1 MTEEVITENQEP
13 QQANPYNAK
22 KDWHDVKDKP
32 FVSSDS
38 LFFDNNATTEHD
50 ESDAIE
56 AEKQEEEVEASKDKP
71 YKRPNY
77 KKRYDDLKAHYD
89 SRLDEFKAREQEL
102 IQEAVSNRPEYK
114 APKSAEELEEFKKE
128 YPDVYEVVESVA
140 HIQSENQV
148 AELQTR
154 LDAIQE
160 RETEVLKRE
169 AEKDLRETHP
179 DFDDIRNSDEFHE
192 WAELQPEVIK
202 DWIFN
207 NPDDATL
214 ASRALDLFKKD
225 IGLDVQQVT
234 ESTSNSKKA
243 TQSAA
248 DMISTKTTSVDPK
261 QQRVWSEKEIAA
273 MSVAEFDKFEEEISN
288 AMQEGRIIK

>member
-13 QQANPYNAK
+13 QKANPYNAK

-38 LFFDNNATTEHD
+38 LFFDNPVSTEHD

-56 AEKQEEEVEASKDKP
+56 AEKQEVEATKDKP

-77 KKRYDDLKAHYD
+77 KKRYDDLKTHYD
-89 SRLDEFKAREQEL
+89 SKLNEFKAREQEL

-114 APKSAEELEEFKKE
+114 APKSAEELEKFKNE

-140 HIQSENQV
+140 HMQSENQV

-154 LDAIQE
+154 LDAMQG
-160 RETEVLKRE
+160 RETEILKRE
-169 AEKDLRETHP
+169 AEKDLREKHP
-179 DFDDIRNSDEFHE
+179 DFDEIRNSDEFQD
-192 WAELQPEVIK
+192 WATSQPESIK

-207 NPDDATL
+207 NPSDATL

-225 IGLDVQQVT
+225 IGLEQPK
-234 ESTSNSKKA
+234 SNSKQTK
-243 TQSAA
+243 QSAA
-248 DMISTKTTSVDPK
+248 DMISTKTTSVDPN
-261 QQRVWSEKEIAA
+261 QQRVWSEREITA
-273 MSVAEFDKFEEEISN
+273 MSVAEFDKYESEISD

>member
-13 QQANPYNAK
+13 KANPYNAK
-22 KDWHDVKDKP
+22 KDWHNVKDKP

-38 LFFDNNATTEHD
+38 LFFDNSVSTEHD

-56 AEKQEEEVEASKDKP
+56 AEKQEVEATKDKDKP

-77 KKRYDDLKAHYD
+77 KKRYDDLKTHYD

-102 IQEAVSNRPEYK
+102 LDEAVKNRPDYK
-114 APKSAEELEEFKKE
+114 APKSAEELERFKNE
-128 YPDVYEVVESVA
+128 YPDVMAVVETVA
-140 HIQSENQV
+140 HLESESKTKV
-148 AELQTR
+148 LEERLSALQTR
-154 LDAIQE
+154 ENELVRKD
-160 RETEVLKRE
+160 
-169 AEKDLRETHP
+169 AEKNLREKHP
-179 DFDDIRNSDEFHE
+179 DFDNIRNSDDFQE
-192 WAELQPEVIK
+192 WAELQPESIK

-225 IGLDVQQVT
+225 IGLDVSQGNQT
-234 ESTSNSKKA
+234 RSNSKQ
-243 TQSAA
+243 TQQSAA
-248 DMISTKTTSVDPK
+248 DMISTKTTSVNPK
-261 QQRVWSEKEIAA
+261 QQRVWSEREISALS
-273 MSVAEFDKFEEEISN
+273 MAEFDKYESEISD

>member
-13 QQANPYNAK
+13 QKANPYNAK

-38 LFFDNNATTEHD
+38 LFFDKPVSTEHD
-50 ESDAIE
+50 ESDDIE
-56 AEKQEEEVEASKDKP
+56 AEKQEVEATKDKP

-77 KKRYDDLKAHYD
+77 KKRYDDLKTHYD
-89 SRLDEFKAREQEL
+89 SKLNEFKAREQEL

-114 APKSAEELEEFKKE
+114 APKSAEELEKFKNE

-140 HIQSENQV
+140 HMQSENQV

-154 LDAIQE
+154 LDAMQG
-160 RETEVLKRE
+160 RETEILKRE
-169 AEKDLRETHP
+169 AEKDLREKHP
-179 DFDDIRNSDEFHE
+179 DFDEIRNSDEFQE
-192 WAELQPEVIK
+192 WATLQPESIK

-207 NPDDATL
+207 NPSDATL

-234 ESTSNSKKA
+234 QPKSNSKQTK
-243 TQSAA
+243 QSAA
-248 DMISTKTTSVDPK
+248 DMISTKTTSVEPN
-261 QQRVWSEKEIAA
+261 QQRVWSEREITA
-273 MSVAEFDKFEEEISN
+273 MSVAEFDKYESEISD

>member
-1 MTEEVITENQEP
+1 MTEEVITKNQEP
-13 QQANPYNAK
+13 QKANPYNAK

-38 LFFDNNATTEHD
+38 LFFENPVSTEHD

-56 AEKQEEEVEASKDKP
+56 AEKKQEIEATKDKP

-77 KKRYDDLKAHYD
+77 KKRYDDLKTHYD
-89 SRLDEFKAREQEL
+89 SRLNEFKAREQEL

-114 APKSAEELEEFKKE
+114 APKSAEELEKFKNE

-140 HIQSENQV
+140 HMQSENQV

-154 LDAIQE
+154 LDAMQG
-160 RETEVLKRE
+160 RETEILKRE

-179 DFDDIRNSDEFHE
+179 DFDEIRNSDEFHE
-192 WAELQPEVIK
+192 WANLQPESIK

-207 NPDDATL
+207 NPNDATL

-234 ESTSNSKKA
+234 QPKSNSKQTK
-243 TQSAA
+243 QSAA
-248 DMISTKTTSVDPK
+248 DMISTRTTSVEPN
-261 QQRVWSEKEIAA
+261 QQREWSEREIAA
-273 MSVAEFDKFEEEISN
+273 LSMAEFDKYESEIST

>member
-13 QQANPYNAK
+13 QKANPYNAK
-22 KDWHDVKDKP
+22 KDWHNVKDKP
-32 FVSSDS
+32 FVSSDN
-38 LFFDNNATTEHD
+38 LFFDNTATTEHD

-56 AEKQEEEVEASKDKP
+56 AEKQEVEATKDKP

-77 KKRYDDLKAHYD
+77 KKRYDDLKTHYD
-89 SRLDEFKAREQEL
+89 SKLNEFKAREQEL

-114 APKSAEELEEFKKE
+114 APKSAEELEEFKNE

-140 HIQSENQV
+140 HLQSENQV

-154 LDAIQE
+154 LDAMQG
-160 RETEVLKRE
+160 RETEILKRE
-169 AEKDLRETHP
+169 AEKDLREKHP
-179 DFDDIRNSDEFHE
+179 DFDEIRNSDEFQE
-192 WAELQPEVIK
+192 WANSQPKSIK

-207 NPDDATL
+207 NPSDATL

-225 IGLDVQQVT
+225 IGLEQPK
-234 ESTSNSKKA
+234 SNSKQTK
-243 TQSAA
+243 QSAA
-248 DMISTKTTSVDPK
+248 DMISTKTTSVEPN
-261 QQRVWSEKEIAA
+261 QQRVWSEREITA
-273 MSVAEFDKFEEEISN
+273 MSVAEFDKYESEISN

>member
-13 QQANPYNAK
+13 QKANPYNAK

-32 FVSSDS
+32 FVSSDN
-38 LFFDNNATTEHD
+38 LFFDKPVSTEHD
-50 ESDAIE
+50 ESDEIE
-56 AEKQEEEVEASKDKP
+56 AEKQEIEASKDKP
-71 YKRPNY
+71 YKQPNY

-89 SRLDEFKAREQEL
+89 SRLNEFKAREQEL

-140 HIQSENQV
+140 HMQSENQV

-154 LDAIQE
+154 LDAMQG
-160 RETEVLKRE
+160 REAEILKRE
-169 AEKDLRETHP
+169 AEKDLREKHP
-179 DFDDIRNSDEFHE
+179 DFDDIRNSDEFQE
-192 WAELQPEVIK
+192 WANLQPEAIK

-207 NPDDATL
+207 NPNDATL

-225 IGLDVQQVT
+225 IGLEVT
-234 ESTSNSKKA
+234 QPTSNSTQA
-243 TQSAA
+243 AQSAA
-248 DMISTKTTSVDPK
+248 DMISTKTTSVDTN
-261 QQRVWSEKEIAA
+261 QQRVWSEREIAA

>member
-13 QQANPYNAK
+13 QKANPYNAK

-38 LFFDNNATTEHD
+38 LFFDNSVSTEHD

-56 AEKQEEEVEASKDKP
+56 AEKQKVEATKDKP

-77 KKRYDDLKAHYD
+77 KKRYDDLKTHYD
-89 SRLDEFKAREQEL
+89 SRLNEFKAREQEL

-114 APKSAEELEEFKKE
+114 APKSAEELEKFKNE

-140 HIQSENQV
+140 HMQSENQV

-154 LDAIQE
+154 LDAMQG
-160 RETEVLKRE
+160 RETEILKRE

-179 DFDDIRNSDEFHE
+179 DFDEIRNSDEFQD
-192 WAELQPEVIK
+192 WASLQPESIK

-207 NPDDATL
+207 NSSDATL

-225 IGLDVQQVT
+225 IGLEVQQGT
-234 ESTSNSKKA
+234 QPKSNSKQTK
-243 TQSAA
+243 QSAA
-248 DMISTKTTSVDPK
+248 DMISTKTTSVDTN
-261 QQRVWSEKEIAA
+261 QQRVWSEREIAA
-273 MSVAEFDKFEEEISN
+273 MSVAEFDKYESEISD

>member
-13 QQANPYNAK
+13 QKANPYNAK

-38 LFFDNNATTEHD
+38 LFFDNSVSTEHD

-56 AEKQEEEVEASKDKP
+56 AEKQEVEANKDKP
-71 YKRPNY
+71 YKQPNY
-77 KKRYDDLKAHYD
+77 KKRYDDLKTHYD
-89 SRLDEFKAREQEL
+89 SRLNEFKAREQEL

-114 APKSAEELEEFKKE
+114 APKSAEELEKFKNE

-140 HIQSENQV
+140 HMQSENQV

-154 LDAIQE
+154 LDAMQG
-160 RETEVLKRE
+160 RETEILKRE
-169 AEKDLRETHP
+169 AEKDLREKHP
-179 DFDDIRNSDEFHE
+179 DFDAIRDSDEFQD
-192 WAELQPEVIK
+192 WASLQPESIK

-207 NPDDATL
+207 NSSDAIL

-225 IGLDVQQVT
+225 IGLEQPK
-234 ESTSNSKKA
+234 SNSKQTA
-243 TQSAA
+243 QSAA
-248 DMISTKTTSVDPK
+248 DMISTKTTSVEPN
-261 QQRVWSEKEIAA
+261 QQRVWSEREIAA
-273 MSVAEFDKFEEEISN
+273 MSVAEFDKYESEISD

>member
-13 QQANPYNAK
+13 QKANPYNAK

-32 FVSSDS
+32 FVSSNS
-38 LFFDNNATTEHD
+38 LFFDNPVSTEHD

-56 AEKQEEEVEASKDKP
+56 AEKQEVEATKDKP

-77 KKRYDDLKAHYD
+77 KKRYDDLKTHYD
-89 SRLDEFKAREQEL
+89 SKLNEFKVREQEL
-102 IQEAVSNRPEYK
+102 IQKAVSNRPEYK
-114 APKSAEELEEFKKE
+114 APKSAEELEEFKNE

-140 HIQSENQV
+140 HMQSENQV

-154 LDAIQE
+154 LDAMQG
-160 RETEVLKRE
+160 RETEILKRE
-169 AEKDLRETHP
+169 AEKDLREKHP
-179 DFDDIRNSDEFHE
+179 DFDEIRNSDEFQD
-192 WAELQPEVIK
+192 WASLQPESIK

-207 NPDDATL
+207 NSSDATL

-234 ESTSNSKKA
+234 QPKSNSKQTK
-243 TQSAA
+243 QSAA
-248 DMISTKTTSVDPK
+248 DMISTKTTSVEPN
-261 QQRVWSEKEIAA
+261 QQRVWSEREITA
-273 MSVAEFDKFEEEISN
+273 MSVAEFDKYESEISD

>member
-13 QQANPYNAK
+13 QKANPYNAK

-38 LFFDNNATTEHD
+38 LFFDNSVSTEHD

-56 AEKQEEEVEASKDKP
+56 AEKQEVEATKDKP

-77 KKRYDDLKAHYD
+77 KKRYDDLKTHYD
-89 SRLDEFKAREQEL
+89 SKLNEFKVREQEL

-114 APKSAEELEEFKKE
+114 APKSTEELEKFKNE
-128 YPDVYEVVESVA
+128 YPDVMAVVETVA
-140 HIQSENQV
+140 HLQSESKTKVLEERLSALQNREN
-148 AELQTR
+148 ELIR
-154 LDAIQE
+154 KD
-160 RETEVLKRE
+160 
-169 AEKDLRETHP
+169 AEKNLREKHP
-179 DFDDIRNSDEFHE
+179 DFDEIRNSDEFQE
-192 WAELQPEVIK
+192 WANSQPKSIK

-207 NPDDATL
+207 NPSDATL

-225 IGLDVQQVT
+225 IGLEQPK
-234 ESTSNSKKA
+234 SNSKQTK
-243 TQSAA
+243 QSAA
-248 DMISTKTTSVDPK
+248 DMISTKTTSVEPN
-261 QQRVWSEKEIAA
+261 QQRVWSEREITA
-273 MSVAEFDKFEEEISN
+273 MSVAEFDKYESEISD

>member
-13 QQANPYNAK
+13 QKANPYNAK
-22 KDWHDVKDKP
+22 KDWHNVKDKP
-32 FVSSDS
+32 FVSSDN
-38 LFFDNNATTEHD
+38 LFFDNKATTEYD

-56 AEKQEEEVEASKDKP
+56 AEKQEVEAIKDKP
-71 YKRPNY
+71 YKQPNY
-77 KKRYDDLKAHYD
+77 KKRYDDLKTHYD
-89 SRLDEFKAREQEL
+89 SRLNEFKAREQEL

-114 APKSAEELEEFKKE
+114 APKSAEELEEFKNE

-140 HIQSENQV
+140 HMQSENQV

-154 LDAIQE
+154 LDAIQD
-160 RETEVLKRE
+160 REIEVLKRE

-179 DFDDIRNSDEFHE
+179 DFDEIRNSDEFHD
-192 WAELQPEVIK
+192 WAELQPESIK

-207 NPDDATL
+207 NPNDATL

-225 IGLDVQQVT
+225 IGLEVQQGRQPK
-234 ESTSNSKKA
+234 SNSKQA

-248 DMISTKTTSVDPK
+248 DMISTKTTSVDTN

-273 MSVAEFDKFEEEISN
+273 MSVAEFDKYESEISD

>member
-13 QQANPYNAK
+13 QKANPYNAK

-38 LFFDNNATTEHD
+38 LFFDNSVSTEHD

-56 AEKQEEEVEASKDKP
+56 AEKQEVEATKDKP

-77 KKRYDDLKAHYD
+77 KKRYDDLKKHYD
-89 SRLDEFKAREQEL
+89 SRLNEFKVREQEL

-114 APKSAEELEEFKKE
+114 APKSAEELEEFKNE
-128 YPDVYEVVESVA
+128 YPDVMAVVETVA
-140 HIQSENQV
+140 HLQSESKTKV
-148 AELQTR
+148 LEERLSALQN
-154 LDAIQE
+154 
-160 RETEVLKRE
+160 RENEIIRKD
-169 AEKDLRETHP
+169 AEKNLREKHP
-179 DFDDIRNSDEFHE
+179 DFDEIRNSDEFQE
-192 WAELQPEVIK
+192 WANSQPESIK

-207 NPDDATL
+207 NPSDATL

-234 ESTSNSKKA
+234 QPKSNSKQTK
-243 TQSAA
+243 QSAA
-248 DMISTKTTSVDPK
+248 DMISTKTTSVEPN
-261 QQRVWSEKEIAA
+261 QQRVWSEREITA
-273 MSVAEFDKFEEEISN
+273 MSVAEFDKYESEISD

>member
-13 QQANPYNAK
+13 QKANPYNAK

-38 LFFDNNATTEHD
+38 LFFDKPVSTEHD
-50 ESDAIE
+50 ESDDIE
-56 AEKQEEEVEASKDKP
+56 AEKQEVEATKDKP

-77 KKRYDDLKAHYD
+77 KKRYDDLKTHYD
-89 SRLDEFKAREQEL
+89 SRLNEFKAREQEL

-114 APKSAEELEEFKKE
+114 APKSAEELEKFKTE

-140 HIQSENQV
+140 HMQSENQV

-154 LDAIQE
+154 LDAMQG
-160 RETEVLKRE
+160 RETEILKRE
-169 AEKDLRETHP
+169 AEKDLREKHP
-179 DFDDIRNSDEFHE
+179 DFDEIRNSDEFQE
-192 WAELQPEVIK
+192 WATSQPESIK

-207 NPDDATL
+207 NPSDATL

-225 IGLDVQQVT
+225 IGLEVQQVT
-234 ESTSNSKKA
+234 QSKSNSKQTK
-243 TQSAA
+243 QSAA
-248 DMISTKTTSVDPK
+248 DMISTKTTSVNPN
-261 QQRVWSEKEIAA
+261 QQRVWSEREIAA
-273 MSVAEFDKFEEEISN
+273 MSVAEFDKYESEISD

>member
-1 MTEEVITENQEP
+1 MTEKVITENQEP
-13 QQANPYNAK
+13 QKANPYNAK

-38 LFFDNNATTEHD
+38 LFFDNPVSTEHD

-56 AEKQEEEVEASKDKP
+56 AEKQEVEATKDKP

-77 KKRYDDLKAHYD
+77 KKRYDDLKTHYD
-89 SRLDEFKAREQEL
+89 SKLNEFKAREQEL

-114 APKSAEELEEFKKE
+114 APKSAEELEKFKNE

-140 HIQSENQV
+140 HMQSENQV

-154 LDAIQE
+154 LDAMQG
-160 RETEVLKRE
+160 RETEILKRE
-169 AEKDLRETHP
+169 AEKDLREKHP
-179 DFDDIRNSDEFHE
+179 DFDEIRNSDEFQE
-192 WAELQPEVIK
+192 WADLQPESIK

-207 NPDDATL
+207 NPSDANL

-225 IGLDVQQVT
+225 IGLEQPK
-234 ESTSNSKKA
+234 SNSKQTA
-243 TQSAA
+243 QSAA
-248 DMISTKTTSVDPK
+248 DMISTKTTSVDTN
-261 QQRVWSEKEIAA
+261 QQRVWSEREIAA
-273 MSVAEFDKFEEEISN
+273 MSVAEFDKYESEISD

>member
-1 MTEEVITENQEP
+1 MTKEVITENQEP
-13 QQANPYNAK
+13 QKANPYNAK

-38 LFFDNNATTEHD
+38 LFFDDPVSTEHD
-50 ESDAIE
+50 ESDEIE
-56 AEKQEEEVEASKDKP
+56 AEKQEVEATKDKP

-77 KKRYDDLKAHYD
+77 KKRYDDLKTHYD
-89 SRLDEFKAREQEL
+89 ARLNEFKAREQEL

-114 APKSAEELEEFKKE
+114 APKSAEELEKFKNE

-140 HIQSENQV
+140 HMQSENQV

-154 LDAIQE
+154 LDAMQG
-160 RETEVLKRE
+160 RETEILKRE
-169 AEKDLRETHP
+169 AEKDLREKHP
-179 DFDDIRNSDEFHE
+179 DFDDIRNSDEFQD
-192 WAELQPEVIK
+192 WANLQPESIK

-207 NPDDATL
+207 NPNDATL

-225 IGLDVQQVT
+225 IGLEQPK
-234 ESTSNSKKA
+234 SNSKQTK
-243 TQSAA
+243 QSAA
-248 DMISTKTTSVDPK
+248 DMISTKTTSVDTN
-261 QQRVWSEKEIAA
+261 QQRVWSEREIAA
-273 MSVAEFDKFEEEISN
+273 MSVAEFDKYESEISD

>member
-13 QQANPYNAK
+13 QKANPYNAK

-38 LFFDNNATTEHD
+38 LFFDNPVSTEHD
-50 ESDAIE
+50 ESDEIE
-56 AEKQEEEVEASKDKP
+56 AEKQEVEATKDKP

-77 KKRYDDLKAHYD
+77 KKRYDDLKTHYD
-89 SRLDEFKAREQEL
+89 SRLNEFKAREQEL

-114 APKSAEELEEFKKE
+114 APKSAEELEKFKNE

-140 HIQSENQV
+140 HMQSENQV

-154 LDAIQE
+154 LDAMQG
-160 RETEVLKRE
+160 RETEILKRE
-169 AEKDLRETHP
+169 AEKDLREKHP
-179 DFDDIRNSDEFHE
+179 DFDEIRNSDEFQE
-192 WAELQPEVIK
+192 WADLQPESIK

-207 NPDDATL
+207 NPSDANL

-225 IGLDVQQVT
+225 IGLEVQQVT
-234 ESTSNSKKA
+234 QPKSNSKQTA
-243 TQSAA
+243 QSAA
-248 DMISTKTTSVDPK
+248 DMISTKTTSVDTN
-261 QQRVWSEKEIAA
+261 QQRVWSEREIAA
-273 MSVAEFDKFEEEISN
+273 MSVAEFDKYESEISD

>member
-13 QQANPYNAK
+13 QKANPYNAK

-38 LFFDNNATTEHD
+38 LFFDNPVSTEHD

-56 AEKQEEEVEASKDKP
+56 AEKQEVEATKDKP

-77 KKRYDDLKAHYD
+77 KKRYDDLKTHYD
-89 SRLDEFKAREQEL
+89 SRLNEFKVREQEL

-114 APKSAEELEEFKKE
+114 APKSAEELEEFKNE

-140 HIQSENQV
+140 HLQSENQV

-154 LDAIQE
+154 LDAMQG
-160 RETEVLKRE
+160 RETEILKRE
-169 AEKDLRETHP
+169 AEKDLREKHP
-179 DFDDIRNSDEFHE
+179 DFDEIRNSDEFQE
-192 WAELQPEVIK
+192 WAKLQPESIK

-207 NPDDATL
+207 NPSDATL

-225 IGLDVQQVT
+225 IGLEQPK
-234 ESTSNSKKA
+234 SNSKQTK
-243 TQSAA
+243 QSAA
-248 DMISTKTTSVDPK
+248 DMISTKTTSVEPK
-261 QQRVWSEKEIAA
+261 QQRVWSEREITA
-273 MSVAEFDKFEEEISN
+273 MSVVEFDKYESEISD